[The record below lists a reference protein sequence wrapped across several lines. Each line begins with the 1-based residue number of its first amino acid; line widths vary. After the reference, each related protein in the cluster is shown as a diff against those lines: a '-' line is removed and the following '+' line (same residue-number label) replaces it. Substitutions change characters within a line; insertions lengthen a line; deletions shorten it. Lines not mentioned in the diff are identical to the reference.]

1 MLTIKNSSK
10 LTKKISA
17 LTMAALIVMEQF
29 AYFPQVSVSA
39 DKTASDSGAVNFPS
53 AISGN
58 EESAILSH
66 NDQLVDNGNGTY
78 TFTSELMSSYS
89 YFDESK
95 GRLYSQ
101 DGSYTLDKAGTY
113 LVELWGGDGGDGSSF
128 FPLSFKAGSGGK
140 GGFVYGLLKI
150 EEDDVGKK
158 LYYEI
163 GSRGLS
169 ETRSITGGGTG
180 GIGGGAGD
188 IAVFSV
194 GAGGGYSAMYLMDET
209 DNEISDE
216 IRNNPNKVLMIAG
229 GGGGGGAGAA
239 LHTLPGLFGG
249 DGKANGGDGG
259 TLESVIWGKP
269 NIGAFVPTNPKVGTY
284 YAGKNG
290 STSGTKG
297 AYVGKGGT
305 DIPGEIVNSFIG
317 FLEASSYP
325 NDWQKTYHPELDRG
339 VGGASNFRGGGG
351 GAGFAGGSGGM
362 QNEPL
367 DARNVGGGGGGS
379 SYVSKIL
386 NFEAGAI
393 GDANYFVERDGNT
406 NSDTGGA
413 VVIRYLSGSDEGTDY
428 SYLNNI
434 RVSGEIS
441 PYFDIV
447 STNCSNSGNSFT
459 ANGSVAPV
467 STGLAKGQEKDKLT
481 FSITI
486 KPKAEFFG
494 GNKVPIFNENGAT
507 LNVTGGGKTTTITL
521 GDDVKYVNVPYDLSI
536 KTLRTIAHEGDVIT
550 KGDLFTGDKAY
561 AANDPMMDFI
571 SGISYSVYGTDVDDF
586 TYTILESDVENGGK
600 SFNVSAEI
608 TPKSGLTPAVVGSA
622 GSPTIT
628 KTAYVQCVSENM
640 LEIDGFMAQVEKSLS
655 YNETDETYDLK
666 VNAKIESGNDTTKT
680 FSINEAVSSEQ
691 VLDIVYNNTN
701 LGRSNEYVT
710 ITRNGSNTKYTGTLE
725 PGIYYVEVW
734 GGDGGD
740 GNNAQQNLS
749 SIPSGDHDYGGLGGK
764 GGYINGYVVI
774 NEQKQL
780 DITLGEKGSAGTS
793 DSVAGKGGKASYVY
807 IKNANSSSTES
818 TLIAGGGGGGTP
830 YVAIGA
836 TDQNYHMGYPG
847 NDGYREGGS
856 SAFLGIAGETGYGNP
871 SSIPYYSS
879 NTYNG
884 SDGKGV
890 SISWA
895 RHQLNDYDSGIAGN
909 FANGGFSTTSG
920 EVKTIEGL
928 ADYDRFFVSNSSE
941 DVPITQLKDESRY
954 VTVDRGLYEYSY
966 RISGLLSGY
975 YVSQWTNDNNGDL
988 TDGGSDNKFKR
999 ISNYIGTTK
1008 NATELKNQKNGA
1020 VRITRLGVYGGSI
1033 YNGTATPNETAEDVV
1048 AKIKADY
1055 ANANCYTDFT
1065 INSEFT
1071 KYFAL
1076 QSDSS
1081 YSITNNTETQT
1092 GTHTFALSAANV
1104 QSIATIPDDT
1114 DSSSLP
1120 GYTLVKH
1127 NYEYGLRGTGS
1138 VTFKLKP
1145 INGFLGGND
1154 VPLLEEATITHQ
1166 YTTSEIDDDTVHIP
1180 TVDDPTVDYANVAL
1194 AGETL
1199 EDTVSTEPVFIDYN
1213 TTLTADKLSGNITA
1227 YPPDKENDLC
1237 DDFADYSA
1245 VAYDDKVGQN
1255 ITEDTDCF
1263 VTAELKAT
1271 SAAEKANV
1279 IGAVDKVSRNFKVP
1293 VYVSYPIETQLT
1305 HLTSNVATKFPTAVD
1320 DTELV
1325 FEITAEKGYDL
1336 PAEDDVE
1343 ITNTDLTD
1351 PNAVPT
1357 AMENAVVEKIDDK
1370 ITVRIPRSSITGK
1383 VTVKASGVD
1392 SRHNVK
1398 YYYEVYD
1405 PVSTMISL
1413 EEAVDSKK
1421 FANGDKI
1428 EGITYPALPDKYPNG
1443 YDGYFWDWSIETD
1456 TNGDHIMGQEDVII
1470 VGTYKPITYGINV
1483 RYYTT
1488 DEYSNTVILGEY
1500 TSPFDRTKYE
1510 NGTYHIALIKGTE
1523 YYVASPEFDG
1533 YVTNMPYVSG
1543 RVDDAFINDLT
1554 ETRLDDN
1561 GKEHL
1566 VKVVDVRYT
1575 KVSEDTELIVNFV
1588 KCDVRGAPTG
1598 EASGITTI
1606 TGGQNYNYSNIADV
1620 INSKIPS
1627 ANELVK
1633 ITKVTSDTDGTDVAT
1648 TESQVDTI
1656 TEAGTY
1662 NVYYRE
1668 KPQTVTIRLFKN
1680 SGDPEPAAT
1689 RKAVI
1694 GREYSYDPDNDD
1706 YIPLPTVVDSTHE
1719 YRHTGWKTESG
1730 DIIED
1735 DTIVSGSAG
1744 DVIKLCA
1751 VWESTDITI
1760 TVRYLF
1766 AMNVSDVEKR
1776 GTAAAAQIAKT
1787 MTYGK
1792 SYTFNAAE
1800 VPNYTAEP
1808 QQITGVALADKTETF
1823 YYIDAENPNK
1833 SITIKANIYSIYYKD
1848 SDSGKAAD
1856 GAPLLK
1862 GGTFALYAQDGT
1874 LIGTKQNTSGVVSW
1888 NNTEFD
1894 IRQDMTY
1901 TIKCTAPPIG
1911 YGAGEAVV
1919 TVGTSDTDIV
1929 IDDIEIFLDV
1939 TPFELPFAGSTPMTG
1954 YTVFGLSTMV
1964 LAVFLLFVHMR
1975 SKTEEEKIKERIR
1988 RV

>member
-113 LVELWGGDGGDGSSF
+113 LIELWGGDGGDGSSF
-128 FPLSFKAGSGGK
+128 FPLSFKAGAGGK
-140 GGFVYGLLKI
+140 GGFVYGLLDVS
-150 EEDDVGKK
+150 EEQAAKKNK

-194 GAGGGYSAMYLMDET
+194 GAGGGYSAVYLMGKD
-209 DNEISDE
+209 DEISDE
-216 IRNNPNKVLMIAG
+216 IRNNPDKVLMIAG

-249 DGKANGGDGG
+249 DGKANGGEGG
-259 TLESVIWGKP
+259 TFESSISDTP
-269 NIGAFVPTNPKVGTY
+269 NIGAFVPTNDNVGTY

-305 DIPGEIVNSFIG
+305 DIPGEIVTSFIG

-379 SYVSKIL
+379 SYVGRIA
-386 NFEAGAI
+386 NFRPKVK

-428 SYLNNI
+428 SYLNSI
-434 RVSGEIS
+434 SVSGEIS

-447 STNCSNSGNSFT
+447 STNCSHSGNSFT

-486 KPKAEFFG
+486 KPKAGFFG
-494 GNKVPIFNENGAT
+494 GNNVPIFNEDTAT
-507 LNVTGGGKTTTITL
+507 LNVTGGAKATTITL
-521 GDDVKYVNVPYDLSI
+521 DDDVKYVNVPYNISI
-536 KTLRTIAHEGDVIT
+536 KTKNSTVHKDDVIT
-550 KGDLFTGDKAY
+550 KQTLYADGYSEIAY
-561 AANDPMMDFI
+561 NANDPMQAYI
-571 SGISYSVYGTDVDDF
+571 SGISYEISEPGASGYTASNNFSYTITENDVNKTLSSDIKVTLEERAGITPAKVGSTGTNVFHKKAALRCVNSSPYSVDGLGFDVD
-586 TYTILESDVENGGK
+586 K
-600 SFNVSAEI
+600 
-608 TPKSGLTPAVVGSA
+608 K
-622 GSPTIT
+622 
-628 KTAYVQCVSENM
+628 
-640 LEIDGFMAQVEKSLS
+640 LS
-655 YNETDETYDLK
+655 YNETDGTYDLTTDMSYNVDVEK
-666 VNAKIESGNDTTKT
+666 ECYVYDPIEPYINNDYLYITDTQRT
-680 FSINEAVSSEQ
+680 AGYNSSAVSPVIPSKASDGLKCSPGYYYFE
-691 VLDIVYNNTN
+691 VY
-701 LGRSNEYVT
+701 GA
-710 ITRNGSNTKYTGTLE
+710 
-725 PGIYYVEVW
+725 
-734 GGDGGD
+734 DGGTG
-740 GNNAQQNLS
+740 GNHNNITFGVRA
-749 SIPSGDHDYGGLGGK
+749 YGSEGGK
-764 GGYINGYVVI
+764 GSYVSGYILVPEETIFKIVLGRAGYNGPSGRVAKNTYYSGGGGEYSAI
-774 NEQKQL
+774 KYL
-780 DITLGEKGSAGTS
+780 DT
-793 DSVAGKGGKASYVY
+793 D
-807 IKNANSSSTES
+807 TEV
-818 TLIAGGGGGGTP
+818 LIAGGGGGGGSPTGYTGEVDAANPGHDAGDPGTDGVRNNTTYNPQNIYCGENGQWMTDYTSNDYTP
-830 YVAIGA
+830 YVAKGG
-836 TDQNYHMGYPG
+836 QNYRCQDILTAEQVP
-847 NDGYREGGS
+847 DIFIKPDTTS
-856 SAFLGIAGETGYGNP
+856 
-871 SSIPYYSS
+871 
-879 NTYNG
+879 
-884 SDGKGV
+884 
-890 SISWA
+890 
-895 RHQLNDYDSGIAGN
+895 
-909 FANGGFSTTSG
+909 ANGLTEATLDAKRST
-920 EVKTIEGL
+920 V
-928 ADYDRFFVSNSSE
+928 
-941 DVPITQLKDESRY
+941 
-954 VTVDRGLYEYSY
+954 
-966 RISGLLSGY
+966 
-975 YVSQWTNDNNGDL
+975 NGI
-988 TDGGSDNKFKR
+988 K
-999 ISNYIGTTK
+999 
-1008 NATELKNQKNGA
+1008 AGA
-1020 VRITRLGVYGGSI
+1020 VRISKLGVKGGYVCGNKSVFNITDMSNAYPTLDSVFQAEMTDNLGSI
-1033 YNGTATPNETAEDVV
+1033 TITESLS
-1048 AKIKADY
+1048 DY
-1055 ANANCYTDFT
+1055 FTIESSTDGT
-1065 INSEFT
+1065 INSSSNTVTFT
-1071 KYFAL
+1071 DSL
-1076 QSDSS
+1076 SVVNTDIIDSDEKVKPPIEGFENLNYKTTKHTYIYAVQNSTS
-1081 YSITNNTETQT
+1081 
-1092 GTHTFALSAANV
+1092 THTV
-1104 QSIATIPDDT
+1104 
-1114 DSSSLP
+1114 
-1120 GYTLVKH
+1120 
-1127 NYEYGLRGTGS
+1127 
-1138 VTFKLKP
+1138 KLKP

-1154 VPLLEEATITHQ
+1154 VPLLESAALSHSGNTASESDDIRAIPPLD
-1166 YTTSEIDDDTVHIP
+1166 YTDF
-1180 TVDDPTVDYANVAL
+1180 ANVAL

-1199 EDTVSTEPVFIDYN
+1199 EDTVLTKPVFVDYN
-1213 TTLTADKLSGNITA
+1213 TPLTEAMLSANVAGYPYGTDKG
-1227 YPPDKENDLC
+1227 LC
-1237 DDFADYSA
+1237 DDYADYSA
-1245 VAYDDKVGQN
+1245 VAYDEKVGQN

-1293 VYVSYPIETQLT
+1293 VYVRYPIETDLT
-1305 HLTSNVATKFPTAVD
+1305 HLTSNAAEEFPTAVD

-1325 FEITAEKGYDL
+1325 FEITADSGYDL

-1357 AMENAVVEKIDDK
+1357 AMENTVVEKIDDK

-1392 SRHNVK
+1392 AKHSVK
-1398 YYYEVYD
+1398 YYYQMYD
-1405 PVSTMISL
+1405 HVGKAISL
-1413 EEAVDSKK
+1413 EEAVDSKT
-1421 FANGDKI
+1421 FANGEVI
-1428 EGITYPALPDKYPNG
+1428 TGITYPALPDKYPNG

-1488 DEYSNTVILGEY
+1488 DENQNTVPLGEY

-1510 NGTYHIALIKGTE
+1510 NGTYHIALTKGTE
-1523 YYVASPEFDG
+1523 YYVASPEFEG
-1533 YVTNMPYVSG
+1533 YVTDTPYVSG
-1543 RVDDAFINDLT
+1543 KVDDAFINDLT

-1598 EASGITTI
+1598 EDSKPAITHVSG
-1606 TGGQNYNYSNIADV
+1606 YNYSLISGEIATAISGYD
-1620 INSKIPS
+1620 K
-1627 ANELVK
+1627 VK
-1633 ITKVTSDTDGTDVAT
+1633 ITKVASDASE
-1648 TESQVDTI
+1648 TEVENI

-1668 KPQTVTIRLFKN
+1668 IPQTVTIRLFKN
-1680 SGDPEPAAT
+1680 SGDTEPAAT

-1776 GTAAAAQIAKT
+1776 GTAAAAQIAET
-1787 MTYGK
+1787 MTYGM

-1800 VPNYTAEP
+1800 IPNYTAEP
-1808 QQITGVALADKTETF
+1808 QRITGVALADKTETF

-1975 SKTEEEKIKERIR
+1975 SKTEEEKIKKIR

>member
-39 DKTASDSGAVNFPS
+39 DKTASDSGTVNFPS

-128 FPLSFKAGSGGK
+128 FPLSFKAGAGGK
-140 GGFVYGLLKI
+140 GGFVYGLLDVS
-150 EEDDVGKK
+150 EEQAAKKNK

-209 DNEISDE
+209 DVEISDE

-259 TLESVIWGKP
+259 TFESSISDTP
-269 NIGAFVPTNPKVGTY
+269 NIKNFVPANPNVGTY

-379 SYVSKIL
+379 SYVSKIA
-386 NFEAGAI
+386 NFRPKVK

-428 SYLNNI
+428 SYLNSI

-447 STNCSNSGNSFT
+447 STNCSRNENENENSFT

-486 KPKAEFFG
+486 KPKAGFFG
-494 GNKVPIFNENGAT
+494 GNNVPIFKENGAT
-507 LNVTGGGKTTTITL
+507 LNVTGGGKTTAITL

-655 YNETDETYDLK
+655 YNEIDETYDLK
-666 VNAKIESGNDTTKT
+666 VNAKIESGNDTTKM

-710 ITRNGSNTKYTGTLE
+710 ITRNGSNTKYTGTLQ

-749 SIPSGDHDYGGLGGK
+749 SIPSGDRDYGGLGGK

-793 DSVAGKGGKASYVY
+793 DTVAGKGGKASYVY

-830 YVAIGA
+830 YLKIGG

-871 SSIPYYSS
+871 SSTPYYSS

-890 SISWA
+890 SESFG

-954 VTVDRGLYEYSY
+954 VTVNRGLYEYSY
-966 RISGLLSGY
+966 RQSGLLSGY

-988 TDGGSDNKFKR
+988 SSGTSDNNFRR

-1008 NATELKNQKNGA
+1008 NETELKNQKNGA

-1033 YNGTATPNETAEDVV
+1033 YNGTATLNETAEDVV

-1071 KYFAL
+1071 KYFDL

-1081 YSITNNTETQT
+1081 YAITDNTETQT
-1092 GTHTFALSAANV
+1092 GTHTFALSSANV

-1120 GYTLVKH
+1120 GYTLVTH
-1127 NYEYGLRGTGS
+1127 NYKYGLSGTDS

-1154 VPLLEEATITHQ
+1154 VPLLEEATLTHQ
-1166 YTTSEIDDDTVHIP
+1166 YTTSETDDDTVHIP

-1199 EDTVSTEPVFIDYN
+1199 ENTVLTTPVFVDYN

-1227 YPPDKENDLC
+1227 YPPDTENDLC
-1237 DDFADYSA
+1237 DDYADYSA

-1305 HLTSNVATKFPTAVD
+1305 HLTSNAATEFPTAVD

-1325 FEITAEKGYDL
+1325 FEITADSGYDL

-1383 VTVKASGVD
+1383 VTVTASGVD
-1392 SRHNVK
+1392 SRHSVK

-1413 EEAVDSKK
+1413 EEAVDDKK
-1421 FANGDKI
+1421 FANGDI
-1428 EGITYPALPDKYPNG
+1428 IDGITYPALPDKYPNG

-1488 DEYSNTVILGEY
+1488 DDNSNTVLLGEY

-1510 NGTYHIALIKGTE
+1510 NGTYHIALTKGTE
-1523 YYVASPEFDG
+1523 YYVASPEFEG
-1533 YVTNMPYVSG
+1533 YVTDTPYVSG

-1554 ETRLDDN
+1554 ETRLDEN

-1566 VKVVDVRYT
+1566 VKVVPVRYT
-1575 KVSEDTELIVNFV
+1575 KVSEGTKLIVNFV

-1598 EASGITTI
+1598 EASKPAITHVS
-1606 TGGQNYNYSNIADV
+1606 GYNYSLISGEIATAISGYD
-1620 INSKIPS
+1620 K
-1627 ANELVK
+1627 VK
-1633 ITKVTSDTDGTDVAT
+1633 ITKVASDASE
-1648 TESQVDTI
+1648 TEVENI

-1719 YRHTGWKTESG
+1719 YRHTGWRTTEG

-1735 DTIVSGSAG
+1735 DMIVAGSSEDTI
-1744 DVIKLCA
+1744 DLYA
-1751 VWESTDITI
+1751 VWESSKITI
-1760 TVRYLF
+1760 TVKYLY
-1766 AMNVSDVEKR
+1766 AWNVMDTTIR
-1776 GTAAAAQIAKT
+1776 GTEANAQYVHQT
-1787 MTYGK
+1787 DYGK
-1792 SYTFNAAE
+1792 SYDIISPTLQ
-1800 VPNYTAEP
+1800 NYTAEP
-1808 QQITGVALADKTETF
+1808 LRVTGVALADKQETVF
-1823 YYIDAENPNK
+1823 YKDNDSS